1 MVLFLIIYI
10 YYRRITPTCGK
21 LRLRYYVVAQQSGE
35 FRPQFV
41 GCLVFFHKLHESLV
55 VGRSLR
61 NLRLE
66 LSQTLLEIVHS
77 EVVELMFGLLT

>member
-21 LRLRYYVVAQQSGE
+21 LRLSYDVIAQQSGE

-41 GCLVFFHKLHESLV
+41 GCLIFFHKLHESIV
-55 VGRSLR
+55 VARCLR

-66 LSQTLLEIVHS
+66 LSQTLLKVIHS
-77 EVVELMFGLLT
+77 EVVEQMFGLLT

>member
-21 LRLRYYVVAQQSGE
+21 LRLSYDVVAQQSGK

-41 GCLVFFHKLHESLV
+41 GCLVFLHKLHESIV
-55 VGRSLR
+55 VARCLR

-77 EVVELMFGLLT
+77 EVVEQMFGLLT